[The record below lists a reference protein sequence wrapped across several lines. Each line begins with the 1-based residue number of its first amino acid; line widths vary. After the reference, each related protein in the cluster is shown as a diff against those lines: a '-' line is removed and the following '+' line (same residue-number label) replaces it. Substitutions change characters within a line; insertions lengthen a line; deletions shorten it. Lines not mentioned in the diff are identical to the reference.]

1 MNEAERNN
9 VFFPEATVKKYDLW
23 TIIQIKNMLS

>member
-1 MNEAERNN
+1 MKLKKQR
-9 VFFPEATVKKYDLW
+9 FFPEATVKKYDLW